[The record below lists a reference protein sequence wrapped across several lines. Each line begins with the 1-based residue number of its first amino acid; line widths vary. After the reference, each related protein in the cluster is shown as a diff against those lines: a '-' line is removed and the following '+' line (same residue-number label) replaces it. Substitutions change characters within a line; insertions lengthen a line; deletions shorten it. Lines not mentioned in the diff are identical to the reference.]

1 MNHYFLC
8 ISEVCTE
15 ELVRPIFCI
24 ISPVNSQHLY
34 VIHGFQK
41 YNADYALHRKYLD
54 PVTSTYIHSFT
65 LLENL
70 TLLFLSAN

>member
-15 ELVRPIFCI
+15 GLVFPIFCT
-24 ISPVNSQHLY
+24 ISPVNSQQLY

-41 YNADYALHRKYLD
+41 YNADYALHRKYL
-54 PVTSTYIHSFT
+54 VTS
-65 LLENL
+65 
-70 TLLFLSAN
+70 